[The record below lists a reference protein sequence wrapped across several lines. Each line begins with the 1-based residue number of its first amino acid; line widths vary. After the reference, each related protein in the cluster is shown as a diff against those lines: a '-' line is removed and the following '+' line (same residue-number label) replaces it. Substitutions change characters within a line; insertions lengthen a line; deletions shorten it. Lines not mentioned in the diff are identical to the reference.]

1 MDVIKTFG
9 NLVSKETLKDPE
21 KARKLLLAGYRLQE
35 KNLQFFPDRKLP
47 PSGQYVARIVMQTG
61 IKALANP
68 EDTALVSIFA
78 PGELLAAA
86 GITPYSVEAMSCF
99 LAATKCE
106 QTFLEQTEANGFPE
120 TLCSYHRVF
129 LGAATAGLVP
139 KPKCIVYTNLAC
151 DGNMMTFPYLKEKY
165 RVPAFY
171 IEVPYEK
178 NQDAIL
184 YVARQLRGLK
194 SFLEEVTGN
203 AIPEQAVQK
212 AVVNSKKAALYY
224 KQQLALRKDH
234 NPASTLTNDLYALFM
249 CHLLAGTPESL
260 KYTELLL

>member
-106 QTFLEQTEANGFPE
+106 QTFLEQT
-120 TLCSYHRVF
+120 
-129 LGAATAGLVP
+129 
-139 KPKCIVYTNLAC
+139 
-151 DGNMMTFPYLKEKY
+151 
-165 RVPAFY
+165 
-171 IEVPYEK
+171 
-178 NQDAIL
+178 
-184 YVARQLRGLK
+184 
-194 SFLEEVTGN
+194 
-203 AIPEQAVQK
+203 
-212 AVVNSKKAALYY
+212 
-224 KQQLALRKDH
+224 
-234 NPASTLTNDLYALFM
+234 
-249 CHLLAGTPESL
+249 
-260 KYTELLL
+260 